1 MRTAVVAAPRYIARA
16 GEPKSPSDL
25 ERHELV
31 LHGKPLQSEE
41 LVLSGP
47 IARSNGASSRLS
59 SEFDEPVRSG
69 HFEDW

>member
-16 GEPKSPSDL
+16 GEPKSLSDL

-47 IARSNGASSRLS
+47 IAR
-59 SEFDEPVRSG
+59 
-69 HFEDW
+69 